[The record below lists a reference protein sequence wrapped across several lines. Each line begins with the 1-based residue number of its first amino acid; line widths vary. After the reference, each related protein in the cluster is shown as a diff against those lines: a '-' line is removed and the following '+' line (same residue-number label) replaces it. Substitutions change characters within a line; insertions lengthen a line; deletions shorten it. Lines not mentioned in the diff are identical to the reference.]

1 METCATEK
9 NPQRDHFLH
18 IFSNACLIV
27 YKRILWTG
35 IRGNPVFVNSRK
47 FCAGPLSSI
56 GRIKCGTALTSP
68 DFFST
73 RPASPAQE
81 IFRGTASNIPDFSR
95 WAALTNL
102 ENCPRVCHHLFRI
115 CFARLLSSVRIFFAR
130 LLSPV
135 RKTLRGIAFA
145 SLENAS
151 RDCLR
156 LCGKCVVGPLSSV
169 WKNRGTVFTSP
180 EKCFPKLHPP
190 VQKVFRWTVLTSP
203 EIASRDCPHQPGK
216 IRGTAFTSLQNVSR
230 DCSH

>member
-1 METCATEK
+1 MHTQVSNHTSKASCTRKETSTDVMETCATEK

-27 YKRILWTG
+27 YKKILWTG

-95 WAALTNL
+95 WAALTSL
-102 ENCPRVCHHLFRI
+102 ENCPRGCLHLFRI
-115 CFARLLSSVRIFFAR
+115 CFARLLSSVRIFR
-130 LLSPV
+130 QI
-135 RKTLRGIAFA
+135 TFA
-145 SLENAS
+145 SPEN
-151 RDCLR
+151 
-156 LCGKCVVGPLSSV
+156 V
-169 WKNRGTVFTSP
+169 
-180 EKCFPKLHPP
+180 
-190 VQKVFRWTVLTSP
+190 
-203 EIASRDCPHQPGK
+203 
-216 IRGTAFTSLQNVSR
+216 
-230 DCSH
+230 